1 MSEAWGRT
9 GRRGW
14 SARAARLVL
23 AGQLGFS
30 IAQIASML
38 LSRELWLADLANFIR
53 PHLLIAGVA
62 LCVVGIALPHRST
75 KMGGIAALAAAAA
88 PYLMLPAPAQPGD
101 GQPITLVSA
110 NLLIHNTE
118 VERFLAIPEVVSADI
133 LVLQEVRPEWQDAL
147 SATGLWPYESSRDLP
162 ANSDMKVFSRFPI
175 TGERTVAAQSADTG
189 GRHALRLE
197 LGVGGQKLALYAMHP
212 QTPRR
217 PPLWRE
223 RTAYLR
229 DIAAALRAEPADAS
243 VVIAGDW
250 NLPAWSPFFR
260 DLLDVT
266 GYRTTE
272 SRWWPAPTRFSV
284 RFGGIT
290 WLGTPIDRVVV
301 SPAVGLT
308 GLTTGPRFGSNHL
321 PVIARLTI
329 PD

>member
-1 MSEAWGRT
+1 FDAGAGCAAQAARRARHALELRARSGQGHHRTADRRPLSCRRFSVDRTSRLWSEWRATVAGVGMSEAWGRT

-53 PHLLIAGVA
+53 PHLLVAGVA

-75 KMGGIAALAAAAA
+75 KMGGIAALAAAAV

-118 VERFLAIPEVVSADI
+118 VERFLAIPDVVSADI

-175 TGERTVAAQSADTG
+175 TGE
-189 GRHALRLE
+189 
-197 LGVGGQKLALYAMHP
+197 
-212 QTPRR
+212 
-217 PPLWRE
+217 
-223 RTAYLR
+223 
-229 DIAAALRAEPADAS
+229 
-243 VVIAGDW
+243 
-250 NLPAWSPFFR
+250 
-260 DLLDVT
+260 
-266 GYRTTE
+266 
-272 SRWWPAPTRFSV
+272 
-284 RFGGIT
+284 
-290 WLGTPIDRVVV
+290 
-301 SPAVGLT
+301 
-308 GLTTGPRFGSNHL
+308 
-321 PVIARLTI
+321 
-329 PD
+329 

>member
-1 MSEAWGRT
+1 MSEALGRT

-14 SARAARLVL
+14 SARAACLVL

-30 IAQIASML
+30 IAQITSML
-38 LSRELWLADLANFIR
+38 LSREVWLADLANFIR
-53 PHLLIAGVA
+53 PHLLIAGLV
-62 LCVVGIALPHRST
+62 LFVVGIALPHRST
-75 KMGGIAALAAAAA
+75 KMGGIAALAAAAM
-88 PYLMLPAPAQPGD
+88 PYLMLPAPAQPGE

-110 NLLIHNTE
+110 NLLIDNTE
-118 VERFLAIPEVVSADI
+118 IERFLAIPDVVSADI
-133 LVLQEVRPEWQDAL
+133 LVLQEVRPQWQEAL

-175 TGERTVAAQSADTG
+175 TGEQTVAAQSADTG

-197 LGVGGQKLALYAMHP
+197 LAVGARPLALYAMHP

-217 PPLWRE
+217 RLMWRE

-229 DIAAALRAEPADAS
+229 DVAAALRAEPAAAT
-243 VVIAGDW
+243 VVAGDW
-250 NLPAWSPFFR
+250 NTPAWSPFFR
-260 DLLDVT
+260 QLLDAT

-272 SRWWPAPTRFSV
+272 SRWWPAPTRFAV